1 MKWRME
7 NFVHWKRHIKNNRS
21 WTKMTTHAA
30 NGEIINNGVRLR
42 KSPST
47 SAIILELMQN
57 GEIINVSVQK
67 DTGSNYSKEITE
79 DAVQYQELLSG
90 AGIFKG

>member
-1 MKWRME
+1 
-7 NFVHWKRHIKNNRS
+7 
-21 WTKMTTHAA
+21 MTTHAA